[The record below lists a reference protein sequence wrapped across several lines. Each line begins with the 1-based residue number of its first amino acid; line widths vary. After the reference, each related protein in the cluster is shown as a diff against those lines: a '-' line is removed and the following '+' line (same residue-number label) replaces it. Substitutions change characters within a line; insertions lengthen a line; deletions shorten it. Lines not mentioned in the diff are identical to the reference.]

1 MIFSTLLRIERKTQF
16 NFGNFFQISVT
27 HFETKDKM
35 LIGDFWEANSNTFP
49 SFQMLKDSK

>member
-35 LIGDFWEANSNTFP
+35 LIGDFWEANSNIFP